1 MISREPV
8 QSCKIPFKSCQN
20 SVIEHSLVTIQLSVE
35 WPDKGGDD
43 PNLVMHIVNKIP
55 TTSCVEQNPSM
66 PSMCTNIVNRSVPEQ
81 KRQENFPTTHQSQF
95 YHRHQQQHHS
105 PGINF
110 HSSTNPIATVPTIDF
125 NNILTT

>member
-1 MISREPV
+1 
-8 QSCKIPFKSCQN
+8 
-20 SVIEHSLVTIQLSVE
+20 
-35 WPDKGGDD
+35 
-43 PNLVMHIVNKIP
+43 P

-81 KRQENFPTTHQSQF
+81 KRQENFPTTYQSQF

-125 NNILTT
+125 NNILTTTTTELFNTLQPQVQNLTAPTTVQSTGNMPKSQLLPN